1 MSKFNFDKFQSEV
14 LPRVR
19 QTDIAAKLGKS
30 QPAVSQMLK
39 RLENLKVTDLDAIC
53 ELAQVDPK
61 KCYD

>member
-30 QPAVSQMLK
+30 QPAVSQMLN